1 MAVRKDVQAQG
12 KIRKTMK
19 RNNRN
24 PAGKKV
30 RIGIVAALLSVLTML
45 LFHLPFFRHA
55 AGQVEPGFNGKMI
68 LLSLGVILLAGN
80 YLFYYLLLYIGRIVG
95 KLLIS
100 FLFIGNAIGLYFI
113 NTYDIMIDDSM
124 MGNVFNTNYAEAT
137 SYWSFSALLY
147 ILLTGAI
154 PIVLIWLAKTDYG
167 KIKRFLKSIGLS
179 LLTVLVAVFANMPNW
194 MWIDKNSTVLGSLI
208 LPWSYVVNTFR
219 YYSAE
224 KEKNR
229 EEILLPDATILNDD
243 KDVLVLVIGESA
255 RRDHFSLYGYERDTN
270 PLLSKVPNLTVFK
283 ANSSATYT
291 TAGVKAMLDYTE
303 TDMLYEI
310 LPNYLYRNGVDV
322 IWRSSN
328 WGQPPLHIRKF
339 FEEPE
344 LQVMYPDAQSGFDG
358 LLTEGLKEAVTES
371 GNNKVLLILHTST
384 SHGPSYNKK
393 YPPEFEVFSPVCNT
407 VEMSK
412 APIDELI
419 NAYDNTIVYTDW
431 LLDRIIGDL
440 KELDGWKSCMMF
452 VSDHGE
458 SLGENNLYMH
468 GVPMS
473 IAPKEQ
479 YEIPFIVWTSDS
491 TQQLKPADMLSQYN
505 VFHSVLHFLGIGSP
519 VYDER
524 MNIFR

>member
-1 MAVRKDVQAQG
+1 MKGKERNRTGRSVRV
-12 KIRKTMK
+12 
-19 RNNRN
+19 
-24 PAGKKV
+24 
-30 RIGIVAALLSVLTML
+30 GIVAAVLSVLTML

-55 AGQVEPGFNGKMI
+55 MGQVEPGLNGKMI
-68 LLSLGVILLAGN
+68 LLSLAVIMLAGN
-80 YLFYYLLLYIGRIVG
+80 YLFYYLLLYAGRFAG
-95 KLLIS
+95 KFLIS
-100 FLFIGNAIGLYFI
+100 FFLIGNAIGLYFI

-137 SYWSFSALLY
+137 SYWSWSALLY
-147 ILLTGAI
+147 ILLSGVVPA
-154 PIVLIWLAKTDYG
+154 VLVWLVRIDYG
-167 KIKRFLKSIGLS
+167 KLKRFLKSIGIS
-179 LLTVLVAVFANMPNW
+179 LLVVLAVVFANMPNW

-219 YYSAE
+219 YHSAE
-224 KEKNR
+224 REKNR

-255 RRDHFSLYGYERDTN
+255 RRDHFALYGYGRDTN
-270 PLLSKVPNLTVFK
+270 PLLSKVPNLTAFK

-291 TAGVKAMLDYTE
+291 TAGVKAILDHTE

-328 WGQPPLHIRKF
+328 WGQPPLHIAKF
-339 FEEPE
+339 YEEPE
-344 LQVMYPDAQSGFDG
+344 LQTMYPDAQRGYDG
-358 LLTEGLKEAVTES
+358 LLTEGLKEAITES
-371 GNNKVLLILHTST
+371 GNCKVLVVLHTST

-431 LLDRIIGDL
+431 ILDRIIGDL
-440 KELDGWKSCMMF
+440 KELDGWNSCMMF

-458 SLGENNLYMH
+458 SLGENKLFMH

-491 TQQLKPADMLSQYN
+491 TRRLKPAEMLSQYN
-505 VFHSVLHFLGIGSP
+505 VFHSVLRFLGIGSP

-524 MNIFR
+524 MSIFEQEE